1 MIVYL
6 DGFVLL
12 NFLVDLLLLLGV
24 NRLSGHPPGV
34 KRAAAAAAVGGGYAG
49 MCLLPRFGFLA
60 SGLWKSVSLA
70 LMSVTAFGFQRSAWS
85 RGVLFVLLSMAMGGL
100 AMSFERMSIP
110 ALALSGVVLAA
121 LCRMGFRGKLGRHLV
136 PVEIVHGSKRVKL
149 LALCDTGNTLRDSVT
164 GEPILVA
171 EPDAA
176 WELLGLT
183 AAQLRDPVSVM
194 APGRRLISCA
204 TVGGTGLL
212 LAVRCDGVWI
222 RGKQAGRWVA
232 FGPEPFP
239 GGEYQALTGGQYG

>member
-70 LMSVTAFGFQRSAWS
+70 LMSVTAFGLDRSAWS

-100 AMSFERMSIP
+100 ALSFEVMRVPELI
-110 ALALSGVVLAA
+110 LAGSVLAV
-121 LCRMGFRGKLGRHLV
+121 LCRMGFRGKAGRRLV
-136 PVEIVHGSKRVKL
+136 RVEIVHGGNRAKL
-149 LALCDTGNTLRDSVT
+149 LALCDTGNTLRDTIT

-171 EPDAA
+171 GPEAA
-176 WELLGLT
+176 WQLLGLT
-183 AAQLRDPVSVM
+183 AEELRNPVAVM
-194 APGRRLISCA
+194 GPGRRLISCA
-204 TVGGTGLL
+204 TVGGRGLL
-212 LAVRCDGVWI
+212 LAVRCDGVWVN
-222 RGKQAGRWVA
+222 GKSAGRWVA

-239 GGEYQALTGGQYG
+239 SGEYQALTGGQYG